1 MVSKYEVAWTLAV
14 VGLLAGVAGY
24 SAILLYHLDSLG
36 DPGEYVDVIGHQWFW
51 EFCYPANVTEVGCFN
66 STYTPPTT
74 ENGLGSVSG
83 GALWAT
89 PGEVVQINVTSDDV
103 IHSFNIPN
111 LGVRIDAIPGRMN
124 LFQFTVPTVAPG
136 TEYLIQCT
144 EFCGAFH
151 GTMRSFL
158 IIT

>member
-14 VGLLAGVAGY
+14 VGLLAGVAAY
-24 SAILLYHLDSLG
+24 SAILLYNLDALSPN
-36 DPGEYVDVIGHQWFW
+36 PGEYVDVTGHQWFW
-51 EFCYPANVTEVGCFN
+51 EFCYPVNHTCYN
-66 STYTPPTT
+66 STYTPPTS
-74 ENGLGSVSG
+74 ENSLGTVSG

-103 IHSFNIPN
+103 VHSFNIPD
-111 LGVRIDAIPGRMN
+111 LGVRIDAIPGRIN
-124 LFQFTVPTVAPG
+124 LFQFTVPTVSVG

-144 EFCGAFH
+144 EFCGTYH

-158 IIT
+158 VVV

>member
-14 VGLLAGVAGY
+14 VGLLAGVAAY

-36 DPGEYVDVIGHQWFW
+36 DPGEYVDVTGHQWYW
-51 EFCYPANVTEVGCFN
+51 EFCYPANDTCYN

-74 ENGLGSVSG
+74 EGGLGSVSG
-83 GALWAT
+83 GALWAS

-103 IHSFNIPN
+103 VHSFNIPN
-111 LGVRIDAIPGRMN
+111 LGIRIDAIPGRMN
-124 LFQFTVPTVAPG
+124 LLQFTVPTAAPG

-144 EFCGAFH
+144 EFCGQFH
-151 GTMRSFL
+151 GIMRSFL